1 MIEYCL
7 RNVRFY
13 VLIVPL
19 LILCGCATYSFQ
31 YPPVTI
37 DEITKLTREKV
48 PADQIIEKI
57 KRSRTAYRLSADDIV
72 EMKKN
77 GVDSKVI
84 DYMLKT
90 YEEAVRE
97 DQRMRDW
104 NNWYF
109 YNGYYY
115 SSPYYYYPYRPFGW
129 GPYYPPPYP

>member
-1 MIEYCL
+1 MIGYCL
-7 RNVRFY
+7 KNVRFY
-13 VLIVPL
+13 ILIGSF

>member
-1 MIEYCL
+1 MIGYYL
-7 RNVRFY
+7 RNLRFY
-13 VLIVPL
+13 VLLVPF

-37 DEITKLTREKV
+37 DEITKLTKEKV
-48 PADQIIEKI
+48 PDDQIIEKI
-57 KRSRTAYRLSADDIV
+57 KKSRTAYRLSADDIV
-72 EMKKN
+72 EMKKA

-90 YEEAVRE
+90 FEEAVRE

-129 GPYYPPPYP
+129 GVYSPPPYP